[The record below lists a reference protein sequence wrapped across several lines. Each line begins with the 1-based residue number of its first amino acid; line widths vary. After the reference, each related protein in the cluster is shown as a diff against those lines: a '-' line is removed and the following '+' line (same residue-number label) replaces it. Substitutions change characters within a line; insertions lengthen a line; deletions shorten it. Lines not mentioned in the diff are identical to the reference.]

1 MKKII
6 LTAVA
11 VFGFAFANAQEEKSG
26 FKASTGNLT
35 TELSVNGLI
44 DNVSFN
50 LQDQGFDNEMM
61 FKARYFKSESIAY
74 RGLFTIGVDS
84 ETTKMNPD
92 DLKESTTKIGLGFGV
107 EKHFAGT
114 DRLSPYVGG
123 DLLVGFNSSKVEQGS
138 YEEKGPN
145 GFRLGV
151 RGVFGAD
158 YYFAKNLY
166 LGVEAGLGI
175 FYHNTGKTEING
187 TTVNDGSN
195 RFEITPSVV
204 GGVRV
209 GFIMF

>member
-1 MKKII
+1 MKKV
-6 LTAVA
+6 LLSALA
-11 VFGFAFANAQEEKSG
+11 VFAFTFANAQEESNG
-26 FKASTGNLT
+26 YKASTGNVT
-35 TELSVNGLI
+35 TELSVNGLM
-44 DNVSFN
+44 DNVNFN
-50 LQDQGFDNEMM
+50 LQDQGFSNEMM
-61 FKARYFKSESIAY
+61 FKARYFKSESVAY
-74 RGLFTIGVDS
+74 RGLLTIDVNS
-84 ETTKMNPD
+84 ETTKMTPD
-92 DLKESTTKIGLGFGV
+92 DLKESTTNIGLGFGL
-107 EKHFAGT
+107 EKHFTGT

-138 YEEKGPN
+138 NEEKGPN
-145 GFRLGV
+145 GFRVGV

-204 GGVRV
+204 GGVRL

>member
-6 LTAVA
+6 LSVAA
-11 VFGFAFANAQEEKSG
+11 VFAFGFANAQEETSG
-26 FKASTGNLT
+26 FKATKGNLT

-44 DNVSFN
+44 DNVNFN
-50 LQDQGFDNEMM
+50 LQDQGFNNEMM

-74 RGLFTIGVDS
+74 RGLFTVGVDS

-92 DLKESTTKIGLGFGV
+92 DLKESTTKIGLGFGI
-107 EKHFAGT
+107 EKHFKGT
-114 DRLSPYVGG
+114 ERLSPYVGG
-123 DLLVGFNSSKVEQGS
+123 ANEV
-138 YEEKGPN
+138 KGPN
-145 GFRLGV
+145 GFRVGA

-175 FYHNTGKTEING
+175 FYHNTGKTEVNG
-187 TTVNDGSN
+187 TTTDDGSN
-195 RFEITPSVV
+195 KFEIAPSVV

>member
-1 MKKII
+1 MKKV
-6 LTAVA
+6 LLSAVA
-11 VFGFAFANAQEEKSG
+11 LLAFGFANAQEEKSG

-138 YEEKGPN
+138 NEQKGPN
-145 GFRLGV
+145 GFRVGV

-175 FYHNTGKTEING
+175 FYHNTGKTENNG